1 MIPTIG
7 KVIKGHIADINIIS
21 PTLRIGNTTDMFFSQ
36 YFRLMRDKD
45 GNIVFFIRNN
55 RTINTYTHLP
65 VSKSGKIDYNKL
77 ESILTQ
83 CESLDPTFK
92 SAWKHLENRW
102 TDLYMDFPQKTEKE
116 VAKLKNEFMESKKN
130 QIIALDG
137 ILKNQNSTVEQRQA
151 AREGLKEITLGFV
164 QYYNEQ
170 LHPFFCKEFSN
181 CCHVNGMCKFDL
193 ELKYEIEQ
201 NLFGQEIELMRP
213 LLQQL
218 KVNRKDGKGM
228 LQLKEYLGH
237 LSEYFVH
244 IHENV
249 FPYMP
254 VSFTNDPTQASL
266 NYFDIST
273 VETTQVINTPAW
285 DEVLSKFSEEE
296 QPIFMAFIF
305 SIFYA
310 KNIGKQV
317 LFMVDNGN
325 TGKTTLLN
333 ALNRIL
339 GSSLVQPM
347 QKDSFS
353 NQFATAKYWNKR
365 LITYGDCKNTKII
378 HTEKIHNAAGNEFV
392 EVEEKGEKS
401 FRAKL
406 HLKIIICMN
415 DNPEIGGAAHEQT
428 RAIVLHPRLT
438 HQLLEKLGQKDDKG
452 KIERNNKGEAII
464 IGDGSFEDRLVN
476 EFWPFLKKCRPH
488 YETLCPNDGNIIL
501 PIKMIDGLSEYSSIE
516 HDAFED
522 LFNLLEQGP
531 DKFIKASE
539 LETWFSVH
547 SKKEY
552 RNFAEWIRKEK
563 GIEKKNQRIDG
574 KQTKVYLGI
583 RPKNINSFEQRV

>member
-7 KVIKGHIADINIIS
+7 KIIKGHIVDINIIS

-65 VSKSGKIDYNKL
+65 VLKSGKIDHSKL

-83 CESLDPTFK
+83 CESLDPIFK

-102 TDLYMDFPQKTEKE
+102 TELYMDFPQKIEKE
-116 VAKLKNEFMESKKN
+116 VVKLKEEFMQYKKN

-137 ILKNQNSTVEQRQA
+137 VLKNQNSTTEQRQA
-151 AREGLKEITLGFV
+151 AREGLKEITFGFV

-193 ELKYEIEQ
+193 ELDYQIEQ
-201 NLFGQEIELMRP
+201 NLFGQEIELMCP

-254 VSFTNDPTQASL
+254 VSFSNDLTEASL
-266 NYFDIST
+266 NYFDISN
-273 VETTQVINTPAW
+273 VDTTQVVETPAW
-285 DEVLSKFSEEE
+285 NEFITKFPEIE
-296 QPIFMAFIF
+296 QPVFMAFIYK
-305 SIFYA
+305 IFNA
-310 KNIGKQV
+310 KNKGKQA
-317 LFMVDNGN
+317 LFLVDNGN
-325 TGKTTLLN
+325 TGKSTLLN
-333 ALNRIL
+333 ALAKVL
-339 GSSLVQPM
+339 GPKLAQSM

-353 NQFATAKYWNKR
+353 NQFSLAKIWNKR
-365 LITYGDCKNTKII
+365 FIAIPDCKNVKIL
-378 HTEKIHNAAGNEFV
+378 HTEKIHNILGNDTV

-401 FRAKL
+401 FSANLSCKM
-406 HLKIIICMN
+406 IIGMN
-415 DNPEIGGAAHEQT
+415 DAPEIGGAAHEQT
-428 RAIVLHPRLT
+428 RAIILHPALPPA
-438 HQLLEKLGQKDDKG
+438 LLEKLGQKDGNG
-452 KIERNNKGEAII
+452 KIERNNKGDAII
-464 IGDGSFEDRLVN
+464 LGDASFESKLIN
-476 EFWPFLKKCRPH
+476 EFWDFLKKCRPH
-488 YETLCPNDGNIIL
+488 YEKLCPNNGNIIL
-501 PIKMIDGLSEYSSIE
+501 PIEMINGLSEYSSID

-531 DKFIKASE
+531 DKFVKASE

-552 RNFAEWIRKEK
+552 RNFAEWVRKEK
-563 GIEKKNQRIDG
+563 GIQKKNQRVDG
-574 KQTKVYLGI
+574 KQTKVYIGI
-583 RPKNINSFEQRV
+583 KPKPTNSFEQRV